1 MKSLHPRKNASLHN
15 FGFGLQLRIQLVDSE
30 LAEFAPTGSMCGRYL
45 PPWFNVWYLPP
56 WFNVWYLPHGSMCG
70 ICATAHALPSSNVD
84 AIPSLFFFF
93 LFLFPFIVNIVVNHD
108 NDNDDNDDA
117 SEWGGLVIFSVPTYL
132 EGRGHDSIEVFY
144 YNQYLLTGT
153 VFKIV
158 IL

>member
-1 MKSLHPRKNASLHN
+1 MVQCVVYV
-15 FGFGLQLRIQLVDSE
+15 QLRTRCRRVTLTRFPRS
-30 LAEFAPTGSMCGRYL
+30 
-45 PPWFNVWYLPP
+45 
-56 WFNVWYLPHGSMCG
+56 
-70 ICATAHALPSSNVD
+70 
-84 AIPSLFFFF
+84 FFFF

-144 YNQYLLTGT
+144 YNQYLLTGI